1 MLSYGQQRERSGRG
15 NAGVNMLQ
23 VLLMDNK
30 GIGVRGY
37 TGQPPHMPVALCG
50 LRGCRLHE
58 KAKVPHYGEDGKA
71 LVDDAVHSSWH
82 IRSVP
87 NILSLPITG

>member
-23 VLLMDNK
+23 MLLMDNK

-58 KAKVPHYGEDGKA
+58 KAKVHTTERMEKRLLLMLFTPLG
-71 LVDDAVHSSWH
+71 
-82 IRSVP
+82 
-87 NILSLPITG
+87 T